1 MRHLMMN
8 GFGWHGGY
16 MGLGWIFWILIICLV
31 VWVAVRL
38 IKPGDSENAQAGNNA
53 LAILKERYAKGEIDR
68 EEFMER
74 KTDLEKG

>member
-38 IKPGDSENAQAGNNA
+38 IKPGDSANAKAGNNA